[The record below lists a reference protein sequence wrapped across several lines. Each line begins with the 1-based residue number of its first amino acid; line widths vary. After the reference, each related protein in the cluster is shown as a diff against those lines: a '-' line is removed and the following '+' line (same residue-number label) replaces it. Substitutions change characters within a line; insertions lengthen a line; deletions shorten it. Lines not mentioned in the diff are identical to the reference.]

1 MKCLNFP
8 TCLPL
13 KVYHKLSPNLAQNVN
28 NTYHKTY
35 YNVPEFFCEK
45 KRQWQKLKTAI
56 KTNLSNIGEKST
68 KVGLKETERNK
79 VLFNGKL
86 CKFI

>member
-1 MKCLNFP
+1 MLTTLTTKLTTTTYLNSFV
-8 TCLPL
+8 
-13 KVYHKLSPNLAQNVN
+13 K
-28 NTYHKTY
+28 
-35 YNVPEFFCEK
+35 K

-56 KTNLSNIGEKST
+56 ETNLSNIGEKTT